1 MAQGPDRS
9 RARLPFWLLVLAG
22 LEVVGGALGVALCA
36 RDGFVWLSA
45 NSRWSRHGVYVP
57 LWSLHDRAW
66 EGTALFPLSM
76 ALGGLLYSAALLG
89 GILILRRRRLGLTL
103 SVLLQCLQ
111 VPLFR
116 VAGMGYSFIV
126 GGFIGAGLQWPGSEP
141 WTSSFVGSDVI
152 LRLYGAGPPMVGLNF
167 IPVLFL
173 FLLTPTGDVF
183 TRGDAA
189 P

>member
-1 MAQGPDRS
+1 
-9 RARLPFWLLVLAG
+9 
-22 LEVVGGALGVALCA
+22 
-36 RDGFVWLSA
+36 
-45 NSRWSRHGVYVP
+45 
-57 LWSLHDRAW
+57 
-66 EGTALFPLSM
+66 M
-76 ALGGLLYSAALLG
+76 ALGGLLYSAALLA
-89 GILILRRRRLGLTL
+89 GILILRRRRLGLAL

-116 VAGMGYSFIV
+116 VAGMCYCFIV
-126 GGFIGAGLQWPGSEP
+126 GGFIGAGLQLPGSEP

-167 IPVLFL
+167 IHVLFL

-183 TRGDAA
+183 TRDDAE